1 LDLDVNEVNFLGVE
15 NILSNFL
22 DNKVFDDFYA
32 EKNFIFKRKEIID
45 SFWVIFMVHER
56 ENMYDCRVKPKFF
69 ESNVKSFQ
77 VDICNLVAISEVLFY
92 CRMLLLLFFSFEE
105 KKGWNGLIGLPKDQ
119 GKNHLNSRT
128 NSL

>member
-32 EKNFIFKRKEIID
+32 EKNFIFKRKDIID
-45 SFWVIFMVHER
+45 SFWVIFMVHEQ

-92 CRMLLLLFFSFEE
+92 CRMEWIDWASEGSRQKPSKFEDEFSLT
-105 KKGWNGLIGLPKDQ
+105 W
-119 GKNHLNSRT
+119 
-128 NSL
+128 